1 MTKPQD
7 KPRIACMG
15 TVRSSR
21 LFAALLFLAVGA
33 TFVGLLAFTPVLD
46 CNELCPEWFT
56 GCLIAYHLLPIVWM
70 IRGAIALSRS
80 ERLRS
85 GITLAVINTM
95 ALVGAIVGTRH
106 FVLP

>member
-7 KPRIACMG
+7 KPPIVCME

-21 LFAALLFLAVGA
+21 LFAALLFLSMGA
-33 TFVGLLAFTPVLD
+33 TFVWLLAITPVLD
-46 CNELCPEWFT
+46 CNELCPDWFT
-56 GCLIAYHLLPIVWM
+56 GCLIAYRLLPIAWM
-70 IRGAIALSRS
+70 ILGAFALSRS

-85 GITLAVINTM
+85 GITLGVINTM
-95 ALVGAIVGTRH
+95 ALAGAIVGTRH

>member
-1 MTKPQD
+1 MTRSQD
-7 KPRIACMG
+7 KRPIACME

-21 LFAALLFLAVGA
+21 LFAALIFLAVGA

-56 GCLIAYHLLPIVWM
+56 GYLIAHHLLPIVWM

-95 ALVGAIVGTRH
+95 ALAGAIVGTRH